1 MSLPP
6 ISLRGIAGGTFDV
19 SIWIDT
25 SVITIELVTDLSV
38 DLVTLKNTA
47 EDLVRAQVDAFGFVT
62 QRAYDVEIQSGGEHG
77 SSPVTFGVEFAVPQL
92 EPVEVEYEAVRT
104 LSLGN
109 PQLRIAL
116 SDLREAIR
124 AERDTALFCARAI
137 DALKEHF
144 RPEGGDHE
152 SAWRGMRERLNIDED
167 FLKTLSRA
175 SREIRHARG
184 THTGQV
190 MITDSDRAALLSS
203 ARAVVARFVAY
214 IESEHVPERQ
224 LVSDGRA

>member
-1 MSLPP
+1 M
-6 ISLRGIAGGTFDV
+6 
-19 SIWIDT
+19 WIDT
-25 SVITIELVTDLSV
+25 SVITIDLVTDLSA
-38 DLVTLKNTA
+38 DLVTLKNTV

-62 QRAYDVEIQSGGEHG
+62 QRAYDVEIHSGGERG
-77 SSPVTFGVEFAVPQL
+77 STPVTFGVEFTVPQL

-104 LSLGN
+104 LSLRN

-137 DALKEHF
+137 DSLKEHF

-152 SAWRGMRERLNIDED
+152 SAWRGMREHLNIDED
-167 FLKTLSRA
+167 FLKALSRA

-184 THTGQV
+184 VYSGQ
-190 MITDSDRAALLSS
+190 MITDWDRAALLSS

-214 IESEHVPERQ
+214 METGKAPEHTLLRDANV
-224 LVSDGRA
+224 